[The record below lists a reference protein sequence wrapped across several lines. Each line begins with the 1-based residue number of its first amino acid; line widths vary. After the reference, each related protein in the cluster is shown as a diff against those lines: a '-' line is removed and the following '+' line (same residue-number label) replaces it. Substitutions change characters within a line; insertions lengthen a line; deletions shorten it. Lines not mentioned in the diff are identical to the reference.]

1 MEEKRGARINGTFRW
16 REQQTKDLLT
26 IIADK
31 VKDNPDL
38 FEKPTAKRFYE
49 RIAESAPNL
58 KHIKWDIMRT
68 KMRHLKTSFLSAL
81 KWKDQHDAGLLE
93 NGDVIEYTKRMC
105 PFYDELHA
113 IFRERINMQPSFVF
127 QSIESVSSLE
137 HNEAVHNETELSIEL
152 DMDATTSSTLASA
165 TDTLHQAC
173 SENVVDSSATCK
185 PTNVT
190 TPKMSLKRPGDCS
203 SSFALLYE
211 IQKNLLE
218 LEKEKLD
225 FEREKE
231 ANSFKLQKLRLEKE
245 ERVEMEKIRL
255 AHERLKSLNSQNCQ
269 HVLYS

>member
-1 MEEKRGARINGTFRW
+1 MKEKKRARINGTFRW

-31 VKDNPDL
+31 VQANPDL
-38 FEKPTAKRFYE
+38 FEKPTAQKFYE
-49 RIAESAPNL
+49 RIAENAPNL

-81 KWKDQHDAGLLE
+81 KWKEQHDAGLLE
-93 NGDVIEYTKRMC
+93 NGDVIEYIKRMC

-127 QSIESVSSLE
+127 QSTESISSPLQY
-137 HNEAVHNETELSIEL
+137 NGADNNETEMSIVL

-165 TDTLHQAC
+165 TDTLPPAS
-173 SENVVDSSATCK
+173 SENMMDSSATFK
-185 PTNVT
+185 PNNVT
-190 TPKMSLKRPGDCS
+190 TPKIDLKRPRDSS

-211 IQKNLLE
+211 FQKNLLE
-218 LEKEKLD
+218 LEKQKLD
-225 FEREKE
+225 FEKEKE

-255 AHERLKSLNSQNCQ
+255 EHERLKSLNS
-269 HVLYS
+269 S

>member
-1 MEEKRGARINGTFRW
+1 MKEKKRARINGTFRW
-16 REQQTKDLLT
+16 REQQTIDLLT
-26 IIADK
+26 IVADK

-38 FEKPTAKRFYE
+38 FEKPTAQKFYE

-68 KMRHLKTSFLSAL
+68 KMRHLKTSFISAL
-81 KWKDQHDAGLLE
+81 KWKEQHDAGLLE
-93 NGDVIEYTKRMC
+93 NGDVIEYIKRMC

-113 IFRERINMQPSFVF
+113 IFRERINIQPSFIF
-127 QSIESVSSLE
+127 QSTESVSSLE
-137 HNEAVHNETELSIEL
+137 HNEAEHNETELSIAL

-165 TDTLHQAC
+165 TDTLPQAS
-173 SENVVDSSATCK
+173 SENIVDSSAIFK

-190 TPKMSLKRPGDCS
+190 TPKIYLKRPRDSS

-218 LEKEKLD
+218 LEKQKLD
-225 FEREKE
+225 FEKEKE

-255 AHERLKSLNSQNCQ
+255 EHERLKSLNS
-269 HVLYS
+269 S